1 MKWLLNNIHTII
13 LLIGIGLVM
22 YGLFSISQ
30 TVGYIGSG
38 LLAIVLATYIDR
50 NVGQWMKLYILE
62 QCTYDYGD
70 SHSDILGVYSSLD
83 KAREF
88 IDSAGYRCEDSFF
101 QMLSEYLGTYSKVE
115 GDGIHKTVSIIER
128 ELDKDLGDFGFE
140 TVGTE

>member
-1 MKWLLNNIHTII
+1 MKFILKNIHTII
-13 LLIGIGLVM
+13 LLIGIGLIM
-22 YGLFSISQ
+22 YGLFLISQ

-38 LLAIVLATYIDR
+38 VLAIMLATYIDR

-70 SHSDILGVYSSLD
+70 SHSDILGAYSSLD
-83 KAREF
+83 KARKF
-88 IDSAGYRCEDSFF
+88 IDNAGYRYEDRFF

-115 GDGIHKTVSIIER
+115 GDGIHKTISIIER
-128 ELDKDLGDFGFE
+128 ELNKDPGEFGFE